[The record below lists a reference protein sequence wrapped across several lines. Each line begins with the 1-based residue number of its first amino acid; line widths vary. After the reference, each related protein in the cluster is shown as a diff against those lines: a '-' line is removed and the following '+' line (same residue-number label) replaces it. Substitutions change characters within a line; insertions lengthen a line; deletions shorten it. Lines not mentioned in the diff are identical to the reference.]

1 MQKQAHHVPPAK
13 LNRRPAS
20 FIDGYLSYLL
30 SRAAH
35 TVYREFHATVQAADL
50 TSLQWRVLATL
61 SDGDGLTIGDLARE
75 VLTQQ
80 PTLTKLVQRMEKAGW
95 VRRGADP
102 LDARRTL
109 VFETAQGRTAVAGL
123 LKQAKKHE
131 AQLLSAFSARDVTA
145 LKNILQALISRGDG
159 DGDGGGNAQTAN
171 LRRPRSE
178 SVSVAKQAAVQPTVT
193 LRSPQPG
200 DMGWVVQQHG
210 EIYAREYGWNAGFE
224 ALVADIMA
232 KSLRHWQPAWERCWM
247 AEVSGQRVG
256 SAFVVR
262 KSKTVAQLRM
272 LILTPDAR
280 GVGLGARLTDECIAF
295 ARSKGYKKMVLWT
308 NSCLTAARGIYAKR
322 GFKLVK
328 SEAYEGFGQKGLVS
342 ETWELTL

>member
-1 MQKQAHHVPPAK
+1 MTTATPKSA
-13 LNRRPAS
+13 RRPARQTK
-20 FIDGYLSYLL
+20 FIDDYLSYLL
-30 SRAAH
+30 SRAGH
-35 TVYREFHATVQAADL
+35 VVYREFHATVHAAGL
-50 TSLQWRVLATL
+50 SSLEWRVLATL

-109 VFETAQGRTAVAGL
+109 VFETAQGRNAVASL

-131 AQLLSAFSARDVTA
+131 AQLLSGFSARDVTA
-145 LKNILQALISRGDG
+145 LKKILRTLISRANDWHDDG
-159 DGDGGGNAQTAN
+159 DGDSRQPRTP
-171 LRRPRSE
+171 RRPPSDAIARVE
-178 SVSVAKQAAVQPTVT
+178 QATAPAIV
-193 LRSPQPG
+193 LRAPQPG

-210 EIYAREYGWNAGFE
+210 EIYAREYGWNADFE

-232 KSLRHWQPAWERCWM
+232 KCLRRWQPEWERCWM
-247 AEVSGQRVG
+247 AEARGQRVG
-256 SAFVVR
+256 SVFVVR

-272 LILTPDAR
+272 LILTPGAR
-280 GVGLGARLTDECIAF
+280 GLGLGARLTDECIAF
-295 ARSKGYKKMVLWT
+295 ARSKGYKKMMLWT

-328 SEAYEGFGQKGLVS
+328 SEAYEGFGQTGLVS
-342 ETWELTL
+342 ETWELGL